1 MIPLL
6 VIACFDISRFS
17 GVMTLKSLGG
27 VFAVLVFPICKKNT
41 VSIYFPLHFS

>member
-27 VFAVLVFPICKKNT
+27 VFAVLVFPICKKKHRVN
-41 VSIYFPLHFS
+41 LFSSTL